1 MPTSQQ
7 IRKIKCPYCG
17 WIRKM
22 TIQVEGNE
30 TIITAGIGDV
40 MRGISE
46 ELQKPLDA
54 IKRKL
59 EDKELDE
66 ANAWIDTPACPNPDC
81 NKVYKY
87 NVQTGETKK

>member
-7 IRKIKCPYCG
+7 IRKIKCPHCG
-17 WIRKM
+17 WIRRM
-22 TIQVEGNE
+22 TIQVEGTE
-30 TIITAGIGDV
+30 IVITAGIGDV

-46 ELQKPLDA
+46 ELRKVLDA

-66 ANAWIDTPACPNPDC
+66 ANAWIDMPACPNPDC
-81 NKVYKY
+81 KKLYKY
-87 NVQTGETKK
+87 NVQNGETK